1 MKALAAAKADR
12 DYPIVSAASICAKVT
27 RDTELRDWAFEPGLT
42 GEAAPSRKFGC
53 GYPGDADTKAW
64 LLGNLN
70 PVFGFPSIVR
80 FSWATTKRLLEGE
93 ADAVPVQWCARRG
106 RAAPSVCVCACEF
119 TRRRRREADAEDEEA
134 VGQKRAGRL
143 PFGGCPSHLT
153 TSSGAGRHAFMR
165 SRKLQRVT
173 AF

>member
-1 MKALAAAKADR
+1 MLRIGA
-12 DYPIVSAASICAKVT
+12 VSSRHAS
-27 RDTELRDWAFEPGLT
+27 P
-42 GEAAPSRKFGC
+42 
-53 GYPGDADTKAW
+53 DADTKAW
-64 LLGNLN
+64 LVGNLN
-70 PVFGFPSIVR
+70 PVFGFPSVVR

-93 ADAVPVQWCARRG
+93 AEAVPVQWCG
-106 RAAPSVCVCACEF
+106 RERASCVCVRIHAAV
-119 TRRRRREADAEDEEA
+119 RREADAEDEEA